1 MKVRAAFLAFPLQ
14 NMMEAGAR
22 QASLILMKT
31 SHFDRNASV
40 HFSVESMYV
49 LWFEWSVSKS
59 FDWTLLCYR
68 SLASARRTVQE
79 YLWRISVKSPG
90 WWFCRRVTSFHKPQ
104 RQQWPLMNQK
114 LTKQTSSKKRK
125 RSLECQ
131 VCKPAILTDFCS
143 TPKNGFAGF
152 MSLEKISWVQEE
164 KFVKHACLKNTYKI
178 ARFFSLIGTVE

>member
-1 MKVRAAFLAFPLQ
+1 MYVFLCTVVFVVLYQIETFVWKWELPLLLFPLQ
-14 NMMEAGAR
+14 NLMEAGER
-22 QASLILMKT
+22 QASLILLRI
-31 SHFDRNASV
+31 SHFDRNASAQ
-40 HFSVESMYV
+40 FSVESMV
-49 LWFEWSVSKS
+49 FGLNWVWVNL

-104 RQQWPLMNQK
+104 RQQWSLMNQK

-131 VCKPAILTDFCS
+131 VCIPAILTDFCP
-143 TPKNGFAGF
+143 TPKNGFAGVQRKF
-152 MSLEKISWVQEE
+152 LE
-164 KFVKHACLKNTYKI
+164 FRRKNLSNMF
-178 ARFFSLIGTVE
+178 A